1 MDLSTGNKLYGDINY
16 DISSMISDLELELK
30 DGSISVFREDTFKN
44 GFENI
49 FNVPIDDIDDI
60 EAQLQTES
68 NSEEKIEIYKD
79 LVLTIRGFFDT
90 YFGITFDERSG
101 EVIDL
106 NKLYMLYRVLY
117 LNYIEFL
124 SRCVYGRCRIE
135 NLSTDFINQR
145 FVEETIEDEN
155 IFTSDNIQLWLND
168 ADPGNE
174 EYIYI
179 FGSPETDEDDSEN
192 VDNTPEVCID
202 NFAFKARIN
211 KDFLDSGNDEN
222 FAEIISTRAKSMYK

>member
-1 MDLSTGNKLYGDINY
+1 MDLSTENKLYGDITY

-30 DGSISVFREDTFKN
+30 DGSVSVFREDSFKN

-49 FNVPIDDIDDI
+49 FNAPIDKIDDI

-68 NSEEKIEIYKD
+68 DSEEKIAIYNV
-79 LVLTIRGFFDT
+79 LVSTIRGFFDT

-124 SRCVYGRCRIE
+124 SRCVYGRCRTE
-135 NLSTDFINQR
+135 KLSTDDIDQR
-145 FVEETIEDEN
+145 FVEETINDEN
-155 IFTSDNIQLWLND
+155 IFIADNIQIWLND

-179 FGSPETDEDDSEN
+179 FGLPETEENDVAN

-211 KDFLDSGNDEN
+211 KDFLDSSNDEN
-222 FAEIISTRAKSMYK
+222 FAEIIATRAKSMYK